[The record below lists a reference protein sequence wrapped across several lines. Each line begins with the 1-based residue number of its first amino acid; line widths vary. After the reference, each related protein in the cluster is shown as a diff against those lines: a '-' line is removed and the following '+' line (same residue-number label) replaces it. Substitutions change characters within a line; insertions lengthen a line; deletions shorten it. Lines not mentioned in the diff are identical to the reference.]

1 MIDVSKNKKIILFDG
16 VCNLCNNAVLKV
28 IRYDKDKVFI
38 FAALQSKSGF
48 KILNHLGIETNTID
62 TLILYEP
69 GTSYDVK
76 STAVIKII
84 NSFGGLW
91 KLTQLLWVFPVG
103 FRDFVYDFIAKNRYK
118 WFVKKESC
126 SIQAQEL
133 KMRFLD

>member
-1 MIDVSKNKKIILFDG
+1 MIDIPNNKKIILFDG
-16 VCNLCNNAVLKV
+16 VCNLCNNTVLKV
-28 IRYDKDKVFI
+28 IRYDKDKNFI
-38 FAALQSKSGF
+38 FAAIQSKSGL

-118 WFVKKESC
+118 WFGKKESC
-126 SIQAQEL
+126 SIPRQEL